1 MIIKI
6 IVTGF
11 LRVLLSDGPAVPGHG
26 AAEAG
31 QGRGGGGGA
40 PQAEGGA
47 GGGAGGGAAAPRHHR
62 VSTVV
67 KSSFRC
73 SDCSDRI

>member
-1 MIIKI
+1 M
-6 IVTGF
+6 TGL
-11 LRVLLSDGPAVPGHG
+11 LRVLPSDGPPVPGHG

-47 GGGAGGGAAAPRHHR
+47 EGGAGGGAGGGAAAPRHHR

-67 KSSFRC
+67 SSSFRC

>member
-1 MIIKI
+1 M
-6 IVTGF
+6 TGL
-11 LRVLLSDGPAVPGHG
+11 LRVLPSDGPPVPGHG

-40 PQAEGGA
+40 PQAEGGP

-62 VSTVV
+62 VSAVV